1 MISFFILLGI
11 VILLYILYLTLAIPY
26 YLTTVYS

>member
-1 MISFFILLGI
+1 VIPVFILLGI
-11 VILLYILYLTLAIPY
+11 VILLYILYLNLAIPY